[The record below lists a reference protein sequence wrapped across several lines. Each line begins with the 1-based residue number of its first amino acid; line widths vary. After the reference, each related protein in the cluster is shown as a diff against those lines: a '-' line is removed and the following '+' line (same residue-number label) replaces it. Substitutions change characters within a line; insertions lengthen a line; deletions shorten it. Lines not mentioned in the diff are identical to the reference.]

1 MATSA
6 YPGGLTER
14 EVEVLRLVVQGLN
27 NPEIAERLYISRR
40 TVDAHM
46 RRIYERLGLSSRAEV
61 VRYALE
67 HGFGCGRR

>member
-1 MATSA
+1 
-6 YPGGLTER
+6 LTER

-46 RRIYERLGLSSRAEV
+46 RRIYERLELSSRAEV

-67 HGFGCGRR
+67 HGFG